1 MSVIEPL
8 ASLRHSLIEAASG
21 SLQRIN
27 LAINTTLD
35 LQEVLRRIVSEIVA
49 LFQAHSASIIF
60 YNAQE
65 GQAELT
71 PTYGQGAT
79 LGSFQYPLE
88 GSLAGW
94 VASQKRSLRVLR
106 VTQEDW
112 PVSWQLGEQL
122 GEPPAN

>member
-8 ASLRHSLIEAASG
+8 ASSRHSLIEAASS

-49 LFQAHSASIIF
+49 LFNAYSASVVF
-60 YNAQE
+60 YDLQE
-65 GQAELT
+65 GKEELT
-71 PTYGQGAT
+71 TTYGQGAT
-79 LGSFQYPLE
+79 LGSFHYPLE

-94 VASQKRSLRVLR
+94 VASQKRSLRVSR
-106 VTQEDW
+106 MTQKDW
-112 PVSWQLGEQL
+112 PGSWHIG
-122 GEPPAN
+122 